1 MFFFVIAG
9 RLDNEFKDQA
19 RCAFGNSSA
28 EYIVAAGDHEE
39 TYIRMWLHAVTST
52 AQTVF
57 INIPDTDVYFIGLSI
72 LKNTNLHEKSVY
84 VQPKDSPDN
93 NIVIDMNQFASDL
106 RNDICLQEVENI
118 EECIQILYIISGC
131 DYISY
136 FNGFGK
142 KTFFDDFRKKTC
154 ILLSLQVSRIQI
166 SDIAY
171 LSNVNSNTGLCSFY
185 RLISTVYFSRHCS
198 VYLPGK
204 FWSQA
209 YVNFLKLSLLSDLG
223 WKVNN
228 DSLECMLIKTLKNLN
243 RLLTGI
249 QKDVHAK
256 QDIKPIAV
264 NVGSLNRIQR
274 MDFVVQDANAP
285 IVQIWQIVL
294 LQINTLDM
302 ELSFFQF
309 MH

>member
-1 MFFFVIAG
+1 M
-9 RLDNEFKDQA
+9 
-19 RCAFGNSSA
+19 
-28 EYIVAAGDHEE
+28 
-39 TYIRMWLHAVTST
+39 
-52 AQTVF
+52 
-57 INIPDTDVYFIGLSI
+57 
-72 LKNTNLHEKSVY
+72 
-84 VQPKDSPDN
+84 
-93 NIVIDMNQFASDL
+93 
-106 RNDICLQEVENI
+106 
-118 EECIQILYIISGC
+118 
-131 DYISY
+131 
-136 FNGFGK
+136 
-142 KTFFDDFRKKTC
+142 
-154 ILLSLQVSRIQI
+154 LLSLQVFRIQI

-209 YVNFLKLSLLSDLG
+209 YVNFLKLSLLSDFG

-228 DSLECMLIKTLKNLN
+228 DSIECILIKTLKYLN

-249 QKDVHAK
+249 QNDVHGK
-256 QDIKPIAV
+256 QDVKPIAV

-294 LQINTLDM
+294 LQIIL
-302 ELSFFQF
+302 
-309 MH
+309 